1 MEIQLLNRMNPDQLE
16 IYRKAKLSKIDL
28 ENVIFNETNVLI
40 CKLANKTIT
49 ENEKIK
55 LYNHLTK

>member
-16 IYRKAKLSKIDL
+16 IYRKAKLSEIDL